1 MESEKVNEAMKKG
14 TAQAQAVYAKGN
26 ELMDRV
32 GFLKNPL
39 YKKIVWGVL
48 GIIVLL
54 TVGRIFGCGSSMS
67 PFDVVKESM
76 TALVSGDIE
85 TAVDYLYIPCENG
98 KALSAEEKKLF
109 AQMAAKQFQQSDMD
123 NADMFVE
130 MFKGMKEK
138 STDIKGDEANVTV
151 VMRLM
156 GEEKEQNFKLRKQDG
171 EWKLDMK

>member
-1 MESEKVNEAMKKG
+1 MEKEKINEAMKKG

-32 GFLKNPL
+32 SFLKNPL

-48 GIIVLL
+48 GFIVLL

-85 TAVDYLYIPCENG
+85 TAVDYLYISGENG
-98 KALSAEEKKLF
+98 KNPSAEEKKLF
-109 AQMAAKQFQQSDMD
+109 AQMVAKQFKSGDMED
-123 NADMFVE
+123 CDIAKKL
-130 MFKGMKEK
+130 FKDMKER
-138 STDIKGDEANVTV
+138 STEIKGDEATVTV
-151 VMRLM
+151 VMRMM
-156 GEEKEQNFKLRKQDG
+156 GEEKEQKFNVRKQDG